1 MKWSVGIKIAC
12 GFALALAIAVV
23 IGGVSY
29 RNTSQLV
36 ESAEWVT
43 HTYQVLENLETLVS
57 SLKDAETGQR
67 GYVITGE
74 ERYLEPYT
82 AALGTVDQ
90 VLKNVRKL
98 IADNARQLRRL
109 DTIESLAANKL
120 AELKETIELRRNKGF
135 DAALQVIITDKGK
148 KFMDEIRKLID
159 EMKSEESDFLRERSN
174 QEKLLAQ
181 TTEYT
186 IILGTSTAIVLL
198 TLTGLLITRNISV
211 PLREISGAA
220 TKIAAGDL
228 AVNVSSN
235 GRADEVGVLAK
246 NFSRMTTS
254 LQEMATVAGQ
264 IAARDLRVQVRPQ
277 SEKDVLGNAFF
288 AMVQNLRQ
296 AISELSEGVS
306 VVASSCSEILASTSQ
321 VASGVAEI
329 GTAIAETAST
339 IEEVKQTAHVSSQK
353 AKSVSD
359 NAQEATQT
367 AQEGR
372 RSVEGTLEGMKR
384 IQAQMEFIA
393 ESVVKLSE
401 QSQAIGEIIAT
412 VNDLADQSNLLAVNA
427 AIEAAKAGEHGRG
440 FAVVAQE
447 LKNLAEQSKQATT
460 QVRGILGDIQK
471 ATSAAVLATEQ
482 GDKAVEAGVNQSTE
496 AGDAIR
502 LLADGI
508 IESARAATQIAASSQ
523 QQLIGT
529 DQVAMAME
537 NIKEASLQNVAGTKQ
552 VEAAA
557 QNLHELG
564 QRLKRLVEQYTV

>member
-82 AALGTVDQ
+82 AALGTVDE

-557 QNLHELG
+557 QNLPELG